1 MTPPFP
7 PPRSLTDDAAHLRCG
22 TLDPVAHAAG
32 TVDVLERHDPVL
44 QAFVREPD
52 VRARLCAEAVA
63 VGRRWSDPAR
73 RPSLF
78 GVPVGVKDVIRVDG
92 LPTSAGSRLDPA
104 VLAGPEAG
112 VVRRLRAAGAV
123 VAGKTVTAEFAHAA
137 PGPTRN
143 PHHLDHTPGG
153 SSSGSAAAVA
163 AGMVALA
170 LGTQTVGS
178 TIRPAAYCGVVGF
191 RPTHGRI
198 PVDGVVANA
207 PSFDTIGLFT
217 RSVADVALAAAV
229 LVDDW
234 TPPAPP
240 GRPLVVGVPE
250 GPYLDL
256 VSSEGAAAFAAQL
269 RVLQAAG
276 VEVRVVPVLD
286 DLEAVMDRQ
295 ISVGRFELARTHQ
308 RWFAEHGSRYHELT
322 AAAVRQGQTVRVE
335 EYDAARV
342 ACGVFRAGLV
352 ARMDAEGLDAWVAP
366 SAVGS
371 APEGLAG
378 TGSPAMSLPWS
389 QAGLPAVGVPAGVT
403 AAGLPLGLQ
412 CVGRPGGDE
421 RLLALAVVVE
431 SALSGAG

>member
-7 PPRSLTDDAAHLRCG
+7 LPRSLTDDAARLRCG

-32 TVDVLERHDPVL
+32 TVDLLERHDPVL
-44 QAFVREPD
+44 QAFVREAD
-52 VRARLCAEAVA
+52 VRARLGVEAGAVA
-63 VGRRWSDPAR
+63 ARWPDPAR
-73 RPSLF
+73 RPALF
-78 GVPVGVKDVIRVDG
+78 GVPVGVKDVIHVDG
-92 LPTSAGSRLDPA
+92 LPTRAGSRLDPA
-104 VLAGPEAG
+104 VLAGPEAV

-137 PGPTRN
+137 PGSTRN
-143 PHHLDHTPGG
+143 PHALDHTPGG

-170 LGTQTVGS
+170 VGTQTVGS

-198 PVDGVVANA
+198 PVDGVVPNA
-207 PSFDTIGLFT
+207 PSFDAVGLFT

-229 LVDDW
+229 LVDGW
-234 TPPAPP
+234 APAAPLR
-240 GRPLVVGVPE
+240 RPVVVGVPE

-256 VSSEGAAAFAAQL
+256 VSTEGAAGFAAQL
-269 RVLQAAG
+269 RALRAAG

-295 ISVGRFELARTHQ
+295 ISVGRFELARTHE
-308 RWFAEHGSRYHELT
+308 RWFAEHGSCYHELT
-322 AAAVRQGQTVRVE
+322 AAAVRQGQMVPAE

-366 SAVGS
+366 SAVGP
-371 APEGLAG
+371 APEGLAS

-389 QAGLPAVGVPAGVT
+389 QAGLPAIGIPAGC
-403 AAGLPLGLQ
+403 APGGLPLGLQ

-421 RLLALAVVVE
+421 RLLAVAAVVE
-431 SALSGAG
+431 SALT